1 MPMKPLAG
9 LLLALSCLLGIAA
22 TGSVFELAYGNP
34 QLGVVTTTIILVV
47 SVPGTVLTLLMARAW
62 NSRPS

>member
-1 MPMKPLAG
+1 MKPLAG